1 LEIKRGTYL
10 TAVLKDEGKFSQRRK
25 GSQRTERIGI
35 SELCFFKTLRDP
47 FNTANNLRKV
57 HAENAEFTAESAK

>member
-1 LEIKRGTYL
+1 LIL
-10 TAVLKDEGKFSQRRK
+10 LKQIQYKPKESSRK
-25 GSQRTERIGI
+25 DREEYAKVAENSAQRTLR
-35 SELCFFKTLRDP
+35 FFKTLRDP